1 MGFKYMITILPQFT
15 NPSTYMSLVNTIA
28 SLVALW
34 GMSITFSFAAPILEP
49 STHVKPKFLCMQ
61 LLSVFHNLQSLLFN
75 VLIVSGVFDCQHM
88 LDSTAVGL
96 RKYTVYLECLNS
108 DIIRVYSVLCTSGV
122 SPIYVNLIL
131 IYSVIEPISWELL

>member
-1 MGFKYMITILPQFT
+1 MGYKYMITILPQFT

-96 RKYTVYLECLNS
+96 RKYTVYLKSLNYS
-108 DIIRVYSVLCTSGV
+108 DIVRVYSDVLCTSGV
-122 SPIYVNLIL
+122 SHIYVNLRGFLAIQ
-131 IYSVIEPISWELL
+131 